1 MREIEK
7 FFEKVIKKEK
17 THFTEG
23 RFIGLISPVFMM
35 RAAKT
40 LPLVVALAGVVFL
53 AGCEG
58 PATKMGRGISNTG
71 ELLRWGELRYEMEQG
86 AVWDGR
92 SGVTKGFLKGFCRS
106 LARTGVG
113 VAEIVSSP
121 FGPYDKGFIYP
132 AYPRYPDNYTPSP
145 MADSMWDPS
154 TRIGF
159 GPRGDIAPFVPGSR
173 FTVFE

>member
-1 MREIEK
+1 MQEIEK
-7 FFEKVIKKEK
+7 FLEKVNKKEK

-71 ELLRWGELRYEMEQG
+71 ELLRWGELRYG
-86 AVWDGR
+86 CAPCCR
-92 SGVTKGFLKGFCRS
+92 FSRKGTLRKQR
-106 LARTGVG
+106 
-113 VAEIVSSP
+113 
-121 FGPYDKGFIYP
+121 
-132 AYPRYPDNYTPSP
+132 
-145 MADSMWDPS
+145 
-154 TRIGF
+154 
-159 GPRGDIAPFVPGSR
+159 
-173 FTVFE
+173 